1 MLFYLGMAAEATVRE
16 IFSFFCNHGFCFL
29 HQPELQILK
38 DYLKN
43 CHLVKLLMC
52 FYCFGHSAKA
62 LETSKKQKEALFSEF

>member
-1 MLFYLGMAAEATVRE
+1 MLFYLGMAAEATARE

-43 CHLVKLLMC
+43 CHLVKLLM
-52 FYCFGHSAKA
+52 F
-62 LETSKKQKEALFSEF
+62 LLFRPLSQSIRNL